1 MFRSHAN
8 SRFQGCQKQPTQ
20 KPPHLIPRIL
30 LRSHAES
37 RQARQC
43 VQKPRRPPLRPAP
56 GLANLFR
63 SHEPPRSRAE
73 ARQGQPNEFVQKQ
86 RRQAIQEPPSPRSWF
101 RSHAR
106 PAERTCPEATH
117 TAESTAIAGPNS
129 PSNLFAHHADTT
141 THFFRSH
148 ADNRVENRQAQH
160 YICRSEATLTTAS
173 TSSRPNECDP
183 QTAET
188 RPNEFVEKPADA
200 ASCPGARVCAW
211 F

>member
-1 MFRSHAN
+1 MGTHAD
-8 SRFQGCQKQPTQ
+8 SRFKSRPALVRMCSEAMQTANFRAAKSSRRK
-20 KPPHLIPRIL
+20 KPQHLILRIL
-30 LRSHAES
+30 LRRH
-37 RQARQC
+37 
-43 VQKPRRPPLRPAP
+43 KPP
-56 GLANLFR
+56 G
-63 SHEPPRSRAE
+63 SRAE

-200 ASCPGARVCAW
+200 PSCPGARVCAW